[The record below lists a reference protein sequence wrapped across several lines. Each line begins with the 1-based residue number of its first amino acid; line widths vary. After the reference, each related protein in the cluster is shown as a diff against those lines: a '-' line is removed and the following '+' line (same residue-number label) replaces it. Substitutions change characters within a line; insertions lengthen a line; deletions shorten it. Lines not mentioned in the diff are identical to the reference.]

1 MKVTVLGTGSWGT
14 ALAKVLAENNHEVL
28 IWGRD
33 IRVVEEI
40 NQDHTNSRYLKKTHL
55 PATLVSTADFE
66 AAVQRAEAILIVI
79 PTHAMREIVQR
90 IEAVLQDQS
99 TKPLIIHATKGL
111 EPHTH
116 LRMTQVIEA
125 VLKGQGYPEPVV
137 LSGPSHAEEV
147 ARRDLTT
154 VTAASENLKVAQKVQ
169 AIFMNQYFRVY
180 TNQDV
185 LGVELG
191 AALKNIIALGAGIL
205 VGLGYGDNAKAGL
218 VTRGLAEI
226 TRLGVKLGADPLTF
240 LGLSGVGDLVVTC
253 TSPHSR
259 NWQAG
264 NLLAQG
270 LTKEEVAQEIDM
282 VVEGI
287 TTTAVAYDLANEEQV
302 EMPITNAIY
311 SALYQGVPVR
321 EAVEGLMLREGKQ
334 EAISQD

>member
-1 MKVTVLGTGSWGT
+1 MKVSVLGTGSWGT
-14 ALAKVLAENNHEVL
+14 SLSKVLAENGHQVMM
-28 IWGRD
+28 WGRD
-33 IRVVEEI
+33 TDAIEEI
-40 NQDHTNSRYLKKTHL
+40 NAYKTNKRYLKETVL
-55 PATLVSTADFE
+55 PESIVATMDLKETVE
-66 AAVQRAEAILIVI
+66 GAEFVLIVV
-79 PTHAMREIVQR
+79 PTSAMRSVVTQLK
-90 IEAVLQDQS
+90 AVMAELKNRP
-99 TKPLIIHATKGL
+99 TVIHATKGL

-116 LRMTQVIEA
+116 LRMSQVIEE
-125 VLKGQGYPEPVV
+125 VLADQMCHDTVV

-154 VTAASENLKVAQKVQ
+154 VTAASKDLDVAKKVQ
-169 AIFMNQYFRVY
+169 QLFMNQYFRVY
-180 TNQDV
+180 TNSDV

-191 AALKNIIALGAGIL
+191 AALKNIIALGAGVL

-226 TRLGVKLGADPLTF
+226 SRLGISMGADPLTF

-264 NLLAQG
+264 RLLAEG
-270 LTKEEVAQEIDM
+270 KTKEEVEVIVDM

-287 TTTAVAYDLANEEQV
+287 KTTEVAYELAQEQNV

-311 SALYQGVPVR
+311 DTLYRGVPVK
-321 EAVEGLMLREGKQ
+321 EAVEALMSREGKK
-334 EAISQD
+334 EVSLKD